1 MWLMLLAPVLNRFVE
16 SVTKKEF
23 ILFLLVFFLFVCGVE
38 WGMRASDQLQWGYSV
53 LSFVGMYFL
62 GRYVRIYGGRWC
74 KLAPRYDLLVF
85 FGATLLSALIVFLCY
100 GGIGACFGI
109 WRKSVDSSFGLYVSS
124 LYRRSFVVVSI
135 L

>member
-1 MWLMLLAPVLNRFVE
+1 MLLAPVLNRFVE

-74 KLAPRYDLLVF
+74 KLAHGMTCWCSLERPCSRLL
-85 FGATLLSALIVFLCY
+85 LCSFAM
-100 GGIGACFGI
+100 GGLGMLWYLEKVC
-109 WRKSVDSSFGLYVSS
+109 
-124 LYRRSFVVVSI
+124 
-135 L
+135 